1 MFILEFL
8 KYLHRLYGSFKHNY
22 PMKSRLGYCGRNG
35 SLEYPVTIDSP
46 RSVFLA
52 ENARIRH
59 GCSIINTPNEKVYIG
74 KYTVLAPCC
83 MLIANNHHSTVSIP
97 HFLLGASHI
106 NDKSSD
112 LHIGED
118 VWCGARAVVLSG
130 ADLGRGCIVA
140 ANSVVNK
147 PVPPYAV
154 VAGAPAKIIAVKFSI
169 EQILEHEKAL
179 YPEKERFSREYLDML
194 FAEHFEGKKVFG
206 TSDGIDDQAREK
218 LEETKKILHY
228 IDWQDSEK

>member
-1 MFILEFL
+1 MGVLNFI
-8 KYLHRLYGSFKHNY
+8 KYLRNLYGAFKHNY
-22 PMKSRLGYCGRNG
+22 PMKSRFGYFGRN
-35 SLEYPVTIDSP
+35 STIFYPASISSP
-46 RSVFLA
+46 KDIFIS
-52 ENARIRH
+52 ENVRIQSD
-59 GCSIINTPNEKVYIG
+59 CSIINAPNEKIYIG
-74 KYTVLAPCC
+74 KYTAIGAGSVFIPG
-83 MLIANNHHSTVSIP
+83 NHRSTVTIP

-106 NDKSSD
+106 NDKTSD

-154 VAGAPAKIIAVKFSI
+154 VGGGPAKIIAVKFSI

-179 YPEKERFSREYLDML
+179 YPENERFSREYLEQL
-194 FAEHFEGKKVFG
+194 FAEHFVDKKVFG

-218 LEETKKILHY
+218 LEEVKKMLRY
-228 IDWQDSEK
+228 IDWHDSEK